1 MLKNIKSKNKFKG
14 DFGENVVNSYLNYY
28 GYEILDRNFKC
39 SFGEIDIIFKD
50 KDEIVFSEIK
60 TRNSIKY
67 GHPAESITYFKKNH
81 IYNTAKYFL
90 YKNSLSNKF
99 IRFDVIEVYLNHK
112 KPIINHIKSV
122 FW

>member
-1 MLKNIKSKNKFKG
+1 MLENIKSKNKFKG
-14 DFGENVVNSYLNYY
+14 NFGEDVVNRYLDKY
-28 GYEILDRNFKC
+28 GYEVLVRNFKC

-60 TRNSIKY
+60 TRSNKNY
-67 GHPAESITYFKKNH
+67 GYPADSVTYFKKKH

-90 YKNSLSNKF
+90 YKNNLSNNF